1 MNSKYA
7 NASGTIER
15 MTKMVKKTPVTNPQM
30 VMFKNMN
37 MAITHKTIMNE
48 TIFHG
53 SSKNTKYG
61 H

>member
-7 NASGTIER
+7 NAKGTIER
-15 MTKMVKKTPVTNPQM
+15 MTKMVRKTPVTNPQM

-37 MAITHKTIMNE
+37 MAITHSMIKNE
-48 TIFHG
+48 TIFQG